1 MAKESSFDV
10 VSKPDMQEVANA
22 VNQSEK
28 ELETRFD
35 FKGSKSAIAQ
45 REAEIVMTSD
55 DEYKLSL
62 VLDIIRSK
70 LIKRGVSLKFLEY
83 GKLEPAAGG
92 MVRQVVTVK
101 TGIDSDVTKQIVK
114 VIKDSKI
121 KVTPSIQ
128 GDQVRVTGK
137 DKDDLQAVISLLR
150 KQDLS
155 VELQFTN
162 YR

>member
-35 FKGSKSAIAQ
+35 FKGSKSAIVQ
-45 REAEIVMTSD
+45 REAEIVVTSD